1 MHPIQVK
8 KKNVR
13 NGQQETKG
21 QFFRFYEI
29 MNYPIPRLKYFFAY
43 DRRGL
48 SDKETLKTDFG
59 SEFSRD
65 TKSAL
70 FSEFLAFIEKWNWL
84 YSQFP
89 FVKQIFLANSL
100 TFNALKSSS
109 DIDLFVVTQKGR
121 IWTARLLMSIMMFF
135 FQIKRTPKSEFKR
148 FCLSFFV
155 DEDHINLESLLLS
168 EKDVYLS
175 YWIAHLVPL
184 YQEQRNGVVF
194 QKNAWISQFLPYF
207 PKKQAIF
214 LWNSIITGKWFF
226 KKLIE
231 CFFGWIVWEVFERM
245 VKKIWLPRMKR
256 LQKKNPE
263 LHQGVVVSDWILKF
277 HYDQRKTYSDLFFS
291 QTP

>member
-1 MHPIQVK
+1 
-8 KKNVR
+8 
-13 NGQQETKG
+13 
-21 QFFRFYEI
+21 

-155 DEDHINLESLLLS
+155 DEEHVNLEPLLLF
-168 EKDVYLS
+168 EKDVYLP
-175 YWIAHLVPL
+175 YWVAHLVPL
-184 YQEQRNGVVF
+184 YQEQRNEVVF

-207 PKKQAIF
+207 PRKQAIF
-214 LWNSIITGKWFF
+214 L
-226 KKLIE
+226 
-231 CFFGWIVWEVFERM
+231 
-245 VKKIWLPRMKR
+245 
-256 LQKKNPE
+256 
-263 LHQGVVVSDWILKF
+263 
-277 HYDQRKTYSDLFFS
+277 
-291 QTP
+291 